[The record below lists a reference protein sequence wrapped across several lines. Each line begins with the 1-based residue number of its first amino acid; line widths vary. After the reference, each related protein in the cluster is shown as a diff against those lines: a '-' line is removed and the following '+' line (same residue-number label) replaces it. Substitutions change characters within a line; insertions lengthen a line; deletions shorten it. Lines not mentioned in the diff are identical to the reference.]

1 MYHEIASN
9 LVGVYVRVVAPSEGH
24 PSRTLMTSDLQRSW
38 RWWNGGINDAFDF
51 WIDVEVFED
60 PAAVGTL
67 TWMMRAAGARSVVV
81 VRTTCR
87 GLVTPAAEAGCSAAD
102 RAFVAAFGPDG
113 LQLTGVPAANWRS
126 LHRWFAPDL
135 TVELDQGVGV
145 TAFAQVS
152 SFDHDTCEC

>member
-102 RAFVAAFGPDG
+102 RAFVAAFGRGRAPAHWRASD
-113 LQLTGVPAANWRS
+113 QLAIIAPLVRTGPHGRIGPG
-126 LHRWFAPDL
+126 RWSYSVRPG
-135 TVELDQGVGV
+135 Q
-145 TAFAQVS
+145 
-152 SFDHDTCEC
+152 